1 MQGGFCAEKPYMDG
15 SGASLPRVPESIQA
29 RIKRLFLP
37 AAIILQAQGKVNRC
51 MGSKHGNTRE
61 GEEIRGAVA
70 LVWQY
75 EPQLEGLRTANDV
88 DGTISRVGGGRR
100 M

>member
-37 AAIILQAQGKVNRC
+37 AAIILQAQGKVNRR

-61 GEEIRGAVA
+61 GRRYGVLWHWYGYMNRNWKAC
-70 LVWQY
+70 
-75 EPQLEGLRTANDV
+75 EPRT
-88 DGTISRVGGGRR
+88 